1 MNTPSTASSLSA
13 AAGHP
18 EAEDAGGRIVG
29 GSAASQGQFPHQA
42 AVSMDSS
49 HLCGGS
55 HISTSAVIT
64 AAHCVSG
71 FSTWAVILG
80 GIRRSGSESGR
91 VTINT
96 RSTTVHSGYN
106 ANTLNNDIAVI
117 FLGTNVQLSSYI
129 ALVNLPSRSQ
139 AGNSFEGQTATVSGW
154 GLTADSYIGLV
165 NLPSRS
171 QASNSFEGQ
180 TATVSGWGLITDN
193 GVIPDTLQYTTL
205 SVMSNTQCSQYYG
218 GPIYDFTL
226 CAVGSSGQS
235 TCNGDSG
242 GALVVG
248 SQGSYTQIGIVSWG
262 SGNGCASG
270 DPAGFTRVTYF
281 LDWISSTA
289 GITIP

>member
-1 MNTPSTASSLSA
+1 
-13 AAGHP
+13 
-18 EAEDAGGRIVG
+18 
-29 GSAASQGQFPHQA
+29 
-42 AVSMDSS
+42 MDNSYM
-49 HLCGGS
+49 CGGS
-55 HISTSAVIT
+55 LISASVVLT
-64 AAHCVSG
+64 AGHCASG
-71 FSTWAVILG
+71 FSTWEVRLG
-80 GIRRSGSESGR
+80 LTSLGIIEPTR
-91 VTINT
+91 VTIV
-96 RSTTVHSGYN
+96 TTSASVHSEY
-106 ANTLNNDIAVI
+106 DIAVV
-117 FLGTNVQLSSYI
+117 FLGTNVPL
-129 ALVNLPSRSQ
+129 N
-139 AGNSFEGQTATVSGW
+139 N
-154 GLTADSYIGLV
+154 YIGLV

-180 TATVSGWGLITDN
+180 TATVSGWGLNTDN

-205 SVMSNTQCSQYYG
+205 NVMSNTQCSQYYG

>member
-1 MNTPSTASSLSA
+1 MNVLAILLFAVA
-13 AAGHP
+13 AAVQALPQYATLHRNLTPMVKTKPLVPGHP
-18 EAEDAGGRIVG
+18 KAEKAAGRIVNG
-29 GSAASQGQFPHQA
+29 APASLGQFPHQA
-42 AVSMDSS
+42 SIIMDYSYM
-49 HLCGGS
+49 CGGS
-55 HISTSAVIT
+55 LISASVVLT
-64 AAHCVSG
+64 AGHCASG
-71 FSTWAVILG
+71 FSTWEVRLG
-80 GIRRSGSESGR
+80 LTSLSIIEPSR
-91 VTINT
+91 VTIYT
-96 RSTTVHSGYN
+96 RSASVHSEY
-106 ANTLNNDIAVI
+106 DIAVL
-117 FLGTNVQLSSYI
+117 FLGTNVPL
-129 ALVNLPSRSQ
+129 N
-139 AGNSFEGQTATVSGW
+139 T
-154 GLTADSYIGLV
+154 YIGLV

-180 TATVSGWGLITDN
+180 TATVSGWGLNTDN

-205 SVMSNTQCSQYYG
+205 NVMSNTQCSQYFG

-289 GITIP
+289 GIAIP